1 VHRISILNSSSFPLY
16 IHGEDTQNNRNRNWW
31 FLKQRKLSFPT
42 QRKVHRCKKVVMAS
56 SSRNSNTITASQT
69 VKALV
74 TVKQRSGGLLGNLV
88 NGGLDGIKDLVGK
101 TLVLELVSDD
111 LDPSKFCFL
120 TSIFSHIF
128 SSFSFIMYYADYF
141 KFIQLWS

>member
-1 VHRISILNSSSFPLY
+1 MLTLRNSHVHRISVFNSSSFPLY
-16 IHGEDTQNNRNRNWW
+16 IGGEDTHNNSHINCW

-42 QRKVHRCKKVVMAS
+42 QRKVHRCMKVVMAS
-56 SSRNSNTITASQT
+56 SSKNTKTITTSQT

-101 TLVLELVSDD
+101 TLALELVSDE
-111 LDPSKFCFL
+111 LDPSMFCF
-120 TSIFSHIF
+120 SNCIHVCVRKKAF
-128 SSFSFIMYYADYF
+128 
-141 KFIQLWS
+141 